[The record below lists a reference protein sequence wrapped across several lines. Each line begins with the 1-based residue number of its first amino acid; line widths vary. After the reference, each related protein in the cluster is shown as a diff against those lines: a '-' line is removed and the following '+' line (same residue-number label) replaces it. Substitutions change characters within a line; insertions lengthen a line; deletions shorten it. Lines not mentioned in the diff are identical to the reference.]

1 MASVWAELR
10 RRNVVKV
17 AVAYTIVGWLLVE
30 MASVVLPTFKAPE
43 WIMQVFI
50 FLVIVG
56 FPIALIFA
64 WAFELTPEGIKLEK
78 DVDRNQ
84 SITHISGRKFDF
96 FIIAALVLALGFFA
110 FDKFVLD
117 PSRDAELVQATTEVV
132 TEKVTESVKSEIP
145 DISIAVLPFDDLS
158 STGDQE
164 YFSDGMTEEIIA
176 KLSHISELRVI
187 SRTTVGQFKD
197 SPLDV
202 PSIGRKLRVNYVLEG
217 SVRKDSDRIRVTA
230 QLIDTDDDSTLW
242 SDSFDARSD
251 DVFEVQENIAQ
262 AIVGALGIHLTDLN
276 RNAITSSPTKI
287 VPAYEAYLRGQALVE
302 HWDNRAM
309 LSASREFFQTALD
322 LDPGYAKAMAG
333 LASVEAQT
341 YRNHDSDPLRLE
353 RADQLLDAAEAL
365 DPYLVRA
372 IVGRGE
378 VMGMRYDYSG
388 ASGQFRKAL
397 ELEPDNYFVR
407 DLLCWSLGYETPA
420 RAEEAEGV
428 CREALRI
435 APSYGEIYYHLAR
448 ALSAQARYGEANEA
462 ITQLEDIWP
471 SSSLTYLGRFWI
483 ELAQG
488 NYSRALEYMETSQ
501 SGRPPTSL
509 TLAARASAHSGM
521 NNTAEALRLLD
532 QAMAMG
538 FKDLAWLKGSEEF
551 EPLRKLPEFDA
562 LLEKHGLE

>member
-1 MASVWAELR
+1 MSIVQELK
-10 RRNVVKV
+10 RRNVIKV
-17 AVAYTIVGWLLVE
+17 AVAYAIVGWLLVE
-30 MASVVLPTFKAPE
+30 VASVVLPTFKAPE
-43 WIMQVFI
+43 WIMQVFT

-56 FPIALIFA
+56 FPLALIFA
-64 WAFELTPEGIKLEK
+64 WAFEITPEGIKLEK
-78 DVDRNQ
+78 DVDRSQ
-84 SITHISGRKFDF
+84 SITHLTGRNIDYI
-96 FIIAALVLALGFFA
+96 IIAALVLALGFFA

-117 PSRDAELVQATTEVV
+117 PARDAELVQATTEAV
-132 TEKVTESVKSEIP
+132 TEQVTESVKSEIP
-145 DISIAVLPFDDLS
+145 DNSIAVLPFDDLS

-202 PSIGRKLRVNYVLEG
+202 PSIGRKLRVDYVLEG
-217 SVRKDSDRIRVTA
+217 SVRKGKDRIRVTA

-251 DVFEVQENIAQ
+251 DVFEVQENIAH
-262 AIVGALGIHLTDLN
+262 AIVDALGIHLTDFD
-276 RNAITSSPTKI
+276 RNALTRTPTKI
-287 VPAYEAYLRGQALVE
+287 VPAYEAYLRGQALIE
-302 HWDNRAM
+302 HWNNRAM
-309 LSASREFFQTALD
+309 VSASREFFQTALD
-322 LDPGYAKAMAG
+322 LDPGYAGAMAG

-341 YRNHDSDPLRLE
+341 YRNHDSDPSRLE
-353 RADQLLDAAEAL
+353 RADQLLDAAQAL
-365 DPYLVRA
+365 EPYLVRA

-378 VMGMRYDYSG
+378 VMAMRYDYPG

-397 ELEPDNYFVR
+397 ALEPDNYFVW
-407 DLLCWSLGYETPA
+407 DFLCWSLAYETPA
-420 RAEEAEGV
+420 RAKEAEEA

-448 ALSAQARYGEANEA
+448 ALTAQARYGEANAA
-462 ITQLEDIWP
+462 ITQLKSIWP
-471 SSSLTYLGRFWI
+471 TSSLIESGRFWI

-488 NYSRALEYMETSQ
+488 NYSRALEYADTP
-501 SGRPPTSL
+501 GREWSPTSL
-509 TLAARASAHSGM
+509 TLAARASAHSAM
-521 NNTAEALRLLD
+521 NNTTEALRLLD

-538 FKDLAWLKGSEEF
+538 FKDLAWLKGSEHF
-551 EPLRKLPEFDA
+551 EPIRKLPEFDA

>member
-1 MASVWAELR
+1 MSILRELK
-10 RRNVVKV
+10 RRNVIKV
-17 AVAYTIVGWLLVE
+17 AIAYAFVAWILIEVTATTFPILKLPDWSVTLVT
-30 MASVVLPTFKAPE
+30 AFVL
-43 WIMQVFI
+43 I
-50 FLVIVG
+50 G
-56 FPIALIFA
+56 FPLALIFA
-64 WAFELTPEGIKLEK
+64 WAFEITPEGIKREK
-78 DVDRNQ
+78 EVDRSQ
-84 SITHISGRKFDF
+84 SITHITGRNIDYI
-96 FIIAALVLALGFFA
+96 IIAALILALGFFA
-110 FDKFVLD
+110 FDKFVLG
-117 PSRDAELVQATTEVV
+117 PSRDAELVQATTEAV
-132 TEKVTESVKSEIP
+132 TEQVTEAVISEIP
-145 DISIAVLPFDDLS
+145 DNSIAVLPFDDLS

-251 DVFEVQENIAQ
+251 DVFEVQENIAR
-262 AIVGALGIHLTDLN
+262 AIVGALGIHLTDFD
-276 RNAITSSPTKI
+276 RNALIRTPTKI
-287 VPAYEAYLRGQALVE
+287 VPAYEAYLRGQALIE
-302 HWDNRAM
+302 HWDNREM
-309 LSASREFFQTALD
+309 VSASREFFQTALE
-322 LDPGYAKAMAG
+322 LDPDYAEAMAG

-448 ALSAQARYGEANEA
+448 ALTAQARYDEANEA

-471 SSSLTYLGRFWI
+471 RSSLTYLGRFWI

-521 NNTAEALRLLD
+521 NNTAEGLRLLD

-551 EPLRKLPEFDA
+551 EPLRKLPEFNA